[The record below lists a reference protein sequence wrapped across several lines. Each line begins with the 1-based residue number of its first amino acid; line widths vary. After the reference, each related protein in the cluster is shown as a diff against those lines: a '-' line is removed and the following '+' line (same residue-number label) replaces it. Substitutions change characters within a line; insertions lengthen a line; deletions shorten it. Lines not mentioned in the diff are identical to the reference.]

1 MHRALS
7 DPGSGSPT
15 SHPGCVWPPFVEWTM
30 NPILAAGVLVGVLC
44 SAWTFVMGFTGWYKI
59 PTLGGVL
66 FIAGAMVIE
75 IAGLIWGLRQTAR
88 SRGYGGQILAG
99 TMMAI
104 VAGVIIICSSL
115 VFTTIVF
122 PSYFAEIER
131 AYRAALQQQG
141 KSEAEIAAAIQ
152 ASAASATP
160 MAQAMSGFIGTLV
173 TGIVASAVIG
183 LFARRREPMA
193 IPAAPR

>member
-1 MHRALS
+1 
-7 DPGSGSPT
+7 
-15 SHPGCVWPPFVEWTM
+15 M
-30 NPILAAGVLVGVLC
+30 NPILAAGVLIGLLC

-59 PTLGGVL
+59 PALANRL
-66 FIAGAMVIE
+66 FIPVVMAIE

-88 SRGYGGQILAG
+88 SRAYAGQILAG

-104 VAGVIIICSSL
+104 VAGVIVIASSL
-115 VFTTIVF
+115 VFTTVVF
-122 PSYFAEIER
+122 PNYFADIEQ

-141 KSEAEIAAAIQ
+141 KSDAEIAAAIQ
-152 ASAASATP
+152 ANAASATP

-173 TGIVASAVIG
+173 TGIVGSAIVG
-183 LFARRREPMA
+183 LFVRRRAQPV